1 MLADILLSIIYSVV
15 SGFARLLPDVSLS
28 DNIAASIATAAGYAS
43 ALNNYIPLSTIVAI
57 MGLVLSIEFVIL
69 TIKVVNW
76 FIRKIPTIN

>member
-1 MLADILLSIIYSVV
+1 
-15 SGFARLLPDVSLS
+15 VSLS